1 MFWVFYLTPYLP
13 GIDSIPLASL
23 RNVLGPSQAPSFP
36 EEMEH
41 VGGGLAAVPLS
52 LSFLASGWLS
62 RKDILDCTFY
72 RRRCS
77 QAITVSSK

>member
-1 MFWVFYLTPYLP
+1 MPP
-13 GIDSIPLASL
+13 
-23 RNVLGPSQAPSFP
+23 PSK
-36 EEMEH
+36 EMGH
-41 VGGGLAAVPLS
+41 VEGGLAAVPLS

-77 QAITVSSK
+77 QGITVSSK